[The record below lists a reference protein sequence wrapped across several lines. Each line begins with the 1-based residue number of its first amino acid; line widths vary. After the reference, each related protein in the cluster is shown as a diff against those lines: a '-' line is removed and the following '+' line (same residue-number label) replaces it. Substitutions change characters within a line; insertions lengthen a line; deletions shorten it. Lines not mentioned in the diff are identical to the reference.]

1 MERKKGGGGL
11 FPPPNP
17 ASTARRNEDARCV
30 ADRRNGASYTHA
42 RPAATCARRI
52 RAFRSP
58 RTCARSR
65 SLQLFAQAALALAD
79 ASPRRGGVVWW
90 SRVSG
95 WRSTRRWR
103 VLRPCHSDTARAK
116 ALGSPRSRYVTA
128 ALAASLQAI
137 TAQRGDAL
145 LFPPYRA
152 TRRSGGTR
160 WFCRFALGVRASH
173 ILMLRPPYE
182 CAAESDTRRES
193 GPYLPPSRMRL
204 FGTHPPP
211 SAPCRATC
219 GLRQAFSSL
228 LRAHAGTERDH

>member
-1 MERKKGGGGL
+1 MPG
-11 FPPPNP
+11 PPLP
-17 ASTARRNEDARCV
+17 ASDAY
-30 ADRRNGASYTHA
+30 A
-42 RPAATCARRI
+42 
-52 RAFRSP
+52 AFRSP

-103 VLRPCHSDTARAK
+103 VLRPWHSDTARAK
-116 ALGSPRSRYVTA
+116 ALESPRSRYVTA

-204 FGTHPPP
+204 FGTHAPP

-228 LRAHAGTERDH
+228 LRVHAGTEREH

>member
-1 MERKKGGGGL
+1 MPG
-11 FPPPNP
+11 PPLP
-17 ASTARRNEDARCV
+17 ASDAY
-30 ADRRNGASYTHA
+30 A
-42 RPAATCARRI
+42 
-52 RAFRSP
+52 AFRSP

-103 VLRPCHSDTARAK
+103 VLRPWHIDTARAK
-116 ALGSPRSRYVTA
+116 ALESPRSRYVTA
-128 ALAASLQAI
+128 ALAASVQAV

-145 LFPPYRA
+145 VSPPYRA

-160 WFCRFALGVRASH
+160 RFCRFALGVRASH
-173 ILMLRPPYE
+173 ILMLRPRYE
-182 CAAESDTRRES
+182 CAAESDARRES
-193 GPYLPPSRMRL
+193 GPYLPPTRVRL
-204 FGTHPPP
+204 LGTHAPP

-228 LRAHAGTERDH
+228 LRVHAGTEREH